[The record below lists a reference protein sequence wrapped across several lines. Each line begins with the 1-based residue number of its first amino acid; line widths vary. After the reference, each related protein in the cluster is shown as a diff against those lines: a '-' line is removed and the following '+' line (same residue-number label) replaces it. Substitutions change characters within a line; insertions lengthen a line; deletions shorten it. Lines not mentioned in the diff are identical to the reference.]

1 MILHPLTLPGLVFV
15 CLLDVSQFSSAA
27 VLHYFLVFL
36 YFPHKHQQES
46 AKKNP
51 FLSFSFIK
59 VGAIYH
65 QDTPEHSADC
75 QRSQK
80 LFQKKFPTSV

>member
-27 VLHYFLVFL
+27 MLHYFLVSL

-46 AKKNP
+46 ARKTRFCH
-51 FLSFSFIK
+51 FLSS
-59 VGAIYH
+59 
-65 QDTPEHSADC
+65 
-75 QRSQK
+75 R
-80 LFQKKFPTSV
+80 